1 MRFGVMSAMPEEL
14 AAVLDE
20 LTLRDVVEAGGRRF
34 HVGTLAGR
42 DAVLVSSRMGKV
54 AAAVTATMLLDRF
67 ACDAIVFTGVA
78 GGAAPGVA
86 VGDVVIGE
94 RLIQHDLDASP
105 IFPRYQVPLL
115 GVSIFD
121 ADPELSARAAAAAE
135 AMAAHAGELLGPE
148 AQRLGIDHPRVHR
161 GLIASGDKFFAS
173 AADLAELRKRLP
185 DTLAVEMEG
194 AAVAQVAF
202 EHDAPFVVIRVIS
215 DTADHAAPVDF
226 ARFVAAAPGPYARA
240 IVRGVIAGDGD
251 AR

>member
-14 AAVLDE
+14 AAVLED
-20 LTLRDVVEAGGRRF
+20 LTLRDVVETGGRRF

-78 GGAAPGVA
+78 GGAAPEVR

-115 GVSIFD
+115 GVSTFE
-121 ADPELSARAAAAAE
+121 ADGELSARAAAAAE
-135 AMAAHAGELLGPE
+135 ALSARASELLGPE
-148 AQRLGIDHPRVHR
+148 AKKLGIDRPRVHR

-173 AADLAELRKRLP
+173 AEAIAELRARLP
-185 DTLAVEMEG
+185 EILAVEMEG
-194 AAVAQVAF
+194 AAVAQVAH
-202 EHDAPFVVIRVIS
+202 EHDAPFAVIRTIS

-240 IVRGVIAGDGD
+240 IVHAVIAP
-251 AR
+251 AS

>member
-14 AAVLDE
+14 AAVMED

-78 GGAAPGVA
+78 GAASVDVR
-86 VGDVVIGE
+86 VGDVVVAE
-94 RLIQHDLDASP
+94 RLIQHDLDARP
-105 IFPRYQVPLL
+105 IFPRYEVPLL
-115 GVSIFD
+115 GVSIFE
-121 ADPELSARAAAAAE
+121 ADPELTARAVAAAE
-135 AMAAHAGELLGPE
+135 AMTARAVELLGSE
-148 AQRLGIDHPRVHR
+148 ARKLGIDHPRVHR
-161 GLIASGDKFFAS
+161 GLVASGDKFFAS
-173 AADLAELRKRLP
+173 AAAIAELRERLP

-194 AAVAQVAF
+194 AAVAQVAH
-202 EHDAPFVVIRVIS
+202 EHDAPFTVIRTIS

-226 ARFVAAAPGPYARA
+226 ARFLAAAPGPYARA
-240 IVRGVIAGDGD
+240 IVRGVVSA
-251 AR
+251 